1 MGNISSYKLLLKEN
15 FHVTNAIVGDQVGSI
30 LAATERERERDIKR
44 KKKNKKETKEEGNV
58 ATRDIN
64 GGRRGGGLSRKK
76 RREPL

>member
-30 LAATERERERDIKR
+30 LAATEREREKYKK

>member
-30 LAATERERERDIKR
+30 LAATEREREKYKR

-64 GGRRGGGLSRKK
+64 GGRRGRGLSRKK

>member
-30 LAATERERERDIKR
+30 LAATEREREKYKK

-64 GGRRGGGLSRKK
+64 GGRRGRGLSRKK